1 MGNVQLLVFILVGLG
16 IFVWRMLKQAAE
28 TTARELRER
37 PRRPGSEATP
47 ALPDAS
53 FQELLRQMQSQNQG
67 QNQPP
72 PAPVSPVPPAPASS
86 RPVRPVRP
94 AAARSLERAKT
105 RPVSLE
111 EPATSRASHPPAP
124 HARRAATLPRAA
136 TVAPIDDYWARKNR
150 PASPAPDT
158 SRSVILAAL
167 RNPVSARAAFVLG
180 EILRRPA

>member
-1 MGNVQLLVFILVGLG
+1 MGNIQLLVFILLGLG

-37 PRRPGSEATP
+37 PRRPGSGSEGAP

-53 FQELLRQMQSQNQG
+53 FQELLRQMQNQNQG

-72 PAPVSPVPPAPASS
+72 VSAPPARPAPPT
-86 RPVRPVRP
+86 RP
-94 AAARSLERAKT
+94 AAARSLERAKK

-111 EPATSRASHPPAP
+111 EPATSRAARPPEP

-150 PASPAPDT
+150 PTSPPSAT
-158 SRSVILAAL
+158 SRSVIVAAL
-167 RNPVSARAAFVLG
+167 RNPASVRAAFVLG
-180 EILRRPA
+180 EILRRPE

>member
-1 MGNVQLLVFILVGLG
+1 MGNVQLLIFILLGLG

-53 FQELLRQMQSQNQG
+53 FQELLRQMQSQNQ
-67 QNQPP
+67 PP
-72 PAPVSPVPPAPASS
+72 PAPASPVPPAPASS
-86 RPVRPVRP
+86 RPVRP

-111 EPATSRASHPPAP
+111 EPATSRASHPPEP

-136 TVAPIDDYWARKNR
+136 TVAPIADYWARKDR
-150 PASPAPDT
+150 PASPAPAT